1 VKEQLNKRKADDE
14 FAEIHL
20 SYTNTLGEK
29 VEVHCPESLG
39 IDATLNPRRQQPAP
53 ESPQPA
59 KPTAKP
65 IIQPEAVSTAAAPTT
80 NAIPQIGPMELKDK
94 QFTIRYG
101 DTGYSYRSIF
111 GDYLI
116 GAKKLVIQDP
126 HIRREHQIGNLLQ
139 LCELAVEAGT
149 IKTIELVTTA
159 ENPAQQADAEQK
171 LDDLKENL
179 ADCDVAFSYRFAD
192 QAPERE
198 IRTDT
203 GWRIHMDRGLEI
215 YQGPINRIR
224 IGATNYDLRPCM
236 ETKVNILR

>member
-1 VKEQLNKRKADDE
+1 
-14 FAEIHL
+14 
-20 SYTNTLGEK
+20 
-29 VEVHCPESLG
+29 
-39 IDATLNPRRQQPAP
+39 
-53 ESPQPA
+53 
-59 KPTAKP
+59 
-65 IIQPEAVSTAAAPTT
+65 
-80 NAIPQIGPMELKDK
+80 
-94 QFTIRYG
+94 
-101 DTGYSYRSIF
+101 
-111 GDYLI
+111 
-116 GAKKLVIQDP
+116 
-126 HIRREHQIGNLLQ
+126 
-139 LCELAVEAGT
+139 VEAGT